1 MSSEPQLIPE
11 FLTLDAFKT
20 AIKSTDTQDDD
31 TYLQFVFN
39 SNKMVH
45 TTIFQYINTPLDRG
59 SIYWSRCSDI
69 AMAYARS
76 MHAED
81 IELLDKAEHYFKKYR
96 IQMFGEDEKH
106 GLVGELIATRTTR
119 TISAVGRFDP
129 RDQKVPLPSQNDL
142 FVSSQFG

>member
-1 MSSEPQLIPE
+1 MSSEPQPIPE
-11 FLTLDAFKT
+11 FLTLSSFKT

-39 SNKMVH
+39 ANKMVH
-45 TTIFQYINTPLDRG
+45 TTIFQYVETPLDRG

-81 IELLDKAEHYFKKYR
+81 IELLEKSKHYFNKYL
-96 IQMFGEDEKH
+96 IQMFGEDGRH
-106 GLVGELIATRTTR
+106 GLVGQLIATRTERTR
-119 TISAVGRFDP
+119 TVVGRFDP
-129 RDQKVPLPSQNDL
+129 RDDKVPLPTQNDL
-142 FVSSQFG
+142 FVSQRFG